1 MTNSSLN
8 IISVDALQFMCQGC
22 VVGLNIYVVYMKLS
36 KQRTGEITN
45 VETGA
50 GGRLLL
56 LPIWLF
62 RRRVVRDEKWETTH
76 HHPGKQ
82 FFLVL
87 FEILSIHVVTMLCYE
102 KWETSHHHPLASS
115 IILIIIL
122 FLRTGVSIIII

>member
-1 MTNSSLN
+1 
-8 IISVDALQFMCQGC
+8 
-22 VVGLNIYVVYMKLS
+22 MKLS

-82 FFLVL
+82 ELVL
-87 FEILSIHVVTMLCYE
+87 LLFVFAITSTELLNLFESV
-102 KWETSHHHPLASS
+102 ASS
-115 IILIIIL
+115 KM
-122 FLRTGVSIIII
+122 